1 VHLPSGSR
9 VRQALDHAV
18 IDVLPEK
25 RHGGMTMKVRFG
37 FTCRGQADLALD
49 DFPQLV
55 DDLERLGFDSIWLP
69 ELMLNGPFD
78 PLVGLAHAAARTERL
93 KLGAYVIVPG
103 RNPVRLARAL
113 ANLDRLSGGRLLLI
127 MVLGQPDAPEVTAQD
142 VDKAERGALLEEVI
156 PLLRR
161 LWSGEVV
168 DHHGPRYQLRDARL
182 TPTPVQA
189 PLEMWLGGQL
199 PGALRRA
206 GRLGDGWIPGLLTPT
221 EAAEKRK
228 RIEAAAAE
236 AGRSIDPEHF
246 GVNLTY
252 SRGPLPMPAVERL
265 RRRRPD
271 LDPMDLIPQS
281 RTALHK
287 RVDEWLAVGFSKFL
301 LRPAAP
307 PTNWTAELETL
318 ATDILERQT

>member
-1 VHLPSGSR
+1 
-9 VRQALDHAV
+9 
-18 IDVLPEK
+18 
-25 RHGGMTMKVRFG
+25 MKVRFG
-37 FTCRGQADLALD
+37 FTCRGQADVALD

-127 MVLGQPDAPEVTAQD
+127 MVLGQPDAPEVMAQHVTKD
-142 VDKAERGALLEEVI
+142 ERGALLDEVL

-161 LWSGEVV
+161 LWSGDVV
-168 DHHGPRYQLRDARL
+168 HHDGPRYQLRDARL

-221 EAAEKRK
+221 EAAEKRG

-236 AGRSIDPEHF
+236 AGRTIDPEHF

-252 SRGPLPMPAVERL
+252 SRGPLPAAVVERL

-271 LDPMDLIPQS
+271 LDPAGP
-281 RTALHK
+281 
-287 RVDEWLAVGFSKFL
+287 
-301 LRPAAP
+301 RPAEPHGLARTGRRVAGGGVLEVPPAAGGAP
-307 PTNWTAELETL
+307 RGLDGRTGDSGCGHPGAPDMTASYPYPPAPSGARRSRHANWRPRL
-318 ATDILERQT
+318 RR

>member
-1 VHLPSGSR
+1 
-9 VRQALDHAV
+9 
-18 IDVLPEK
+18 
-25 RHGGMTMKVRFG
+25 MKVRFG
-37 FTCRGQADLALD
+37 FSCRGQADLALD
-49 DFPQLV
+49 DFPRLV
-55 DDLERLGFDSIWLP
+55 DDLERLGFDSLWLP
-69 ELMLNGPFD
+69 ELMLNGAFD
-78 PLVGLAHAAARTERL
+78 PLIALTHAAARTERL

-127 MVLGQPDAPEVTAQD
+127 MVLGQPDAPEVMAQD
-142 VDKAERGALLEEVI
+142 VNKAERGALLDEVL

-168 DHHGPRYQLRDARL
+168 HHDGPRYHLRDARL
-182 TPTPVQA
+182 SPTPVQV
-189 PLEMWLGGQL
+189 PLDMWLGGQI

-221 EAAEKRK
+221 EASEKRR
-228 RIEAAAAE
+228 RIEAAAAQ
-236 AGRSIDPEHF
+236 AGRTIDPEHF

-252 SRGPLPMPAVERL
+252 SRGALPTAVVERL

-271 LDPMDLIPQS
+271 LDPEVLVPQS
-281 RTALHK
+281 RAALLE
-287 RVDEWLAVGFSKFL
+287 RIDEWLAVGFSKFL

-307 PTNWTAELETL
+307 PLNWTAELETL
-318 ATDILERQT
+318 AADILERQT

>member
-1 VHLPSGSR
+1 
-9 VRQALDHAV
+9 
-18 IDVLPEK
+18 
-25 RHGGMTMKVRFG
+25 MKIRFG
-37 FTCRGQADLALD
+37 FTCRGQSDLALD
-49 DFPQLV
+49 DFPRLI

-69 ELMLNGPFD
+69 ELMLNGAFD
-78 PLVGLAHAAARTERL
+78 PLVALAHAAAQTARL

-127 MVLGQPDAPEVTAQD
+127 MVLGQPDAPEVMAQD
-142 VDKAERGALLEEVI
+142 VIKNERGALMEEVL

-161 LWSGEVV
+161 LWSGDVV
-168 DHHGPRYQLRDARL
+168 HHTGSHYQLRDARVS
-182 TPTPVQA
+182 PTPMQE

-221 EAAEKRK
+221 EAAEKR
-228 RIEAAAAE
+228 RRVETAAAE
-236 AGRSIDPEHF
+236 AGRTIDPEHF

-252 SRGPLPMPAVERL
+252 SRGPLPVAAVERM

-271 LDPMDLIPQS
+271 LDPADLIPQS
-281 RTALHK
+281 RAALHA
-287 RVDEWLAVGFSKFL
+287 RVDEWLAVGFSKFI
-301 LRPAAP
+301 LRPATP
-307 PTNWTAELETL
+307 PKDWTSELEIL
-318 ATDILERQT
+318 AGDILQRQT

>member
-1 VHLPSGSR
+1 M
-9 VRQALDHAV
+9 A
-18 IDVLPEK
+18 
-25 RHGGMTMKVRFG
+25 MKVRFG

-55 DDLERLGFDSIWLP
+55 DDLERLGFDSLWLP

-78 PLVGLAHAAARTERL
+78 PLVALAHAAARTERL
-93 KLGAYVIVPG
+93 KLGAYLIVPG
-103 RNPVRLARAL
+103 RNPARLAREL

-127 MVLGQPDAPEVTAQD
+127 MVLGQPNAPEMLAQHVTKD
-142 VDKAERGALLEEVI
+142 ERGALLEEVL

-161 LWSGEVV
+161 LWSGDVV
-168 DHHGPRYQLRDARL
+168 NHNGPRYQLRDARL
-182 TPTPVQA
+182 SPTPVQE
-189 PLEMWLGGQL
+189 PLEMWLGGQV
-199 PGALRRA
+199 PGALRRV
-206 GRLGDGWIPGLLTPT
+206 GRLGDGWIPGLITPT
-221 EAAEKRK
+221 EAAEKR
-228 RIEAAAAE
+228 RRVEAAATA

-252 SRGPLPMPAVERL
+252 SRGPLPVAAVEQL

-271 LDPMDLIPQS
+271 LDPVDLIPQS
-281 RTALHK
+281 RTALHE

-307 PTNWTAELETL
+307 PTDWTTELETL
-318 ATDILERQT
+318 AEDILERQT

>member
-1 VHLPSGSR
+1 
-9 VRQALDHAV
+9 
-18 IDVLPEK
+18 
-25 RHGGMTMKVRFG
+25 MKVRFG
-37 FTCRGQADLALD
+37 FTCRGQADLPLD
-49 DFPQLV
+49 DFHQLV
-55 DDLERLGFDSIWLP
+55 DDLERLGFDSLWLP

-78 PLVGLAHAAARTERL
+78 PLVGLAYAAARTERL

-127 MVLGQPDAPEVTAQD
+127 MVLGQPDAPEVMAQH
-142 VDKAERGALLEEVI
+142 VNKADRGTLMEEVI

-168 DHHGPRYQLRDARL
+168 NHTGPYYQLRDARL
-182 TPTPVQA
+182 SPTPVQT
-189 PLEMWLGGQL
+189 PLEMWLGGQV

-206 GRLGDGWIPGLLTPT
+206 GRLADGWIPGLLTPS
-221 EAAEKRK
+221 EAMEKRQ

-236 AGRSIDPEHF
+236 AGRTIDPEHF

-252 SRGPLPMPAVERL
+252 SRGPLPTAAVERL

-271 LDPMDLIPQS
+271 LDPADLVPES
-281 RTALHK
+281 RMALHE
-287 RVDEWLAVGFSKFL
+287 RIDEWLAVGFSKFL

-318 ATDILERQT
+318 ARDILERQT

>member
-1 VHLPSGSR
+1 
-9 VRQALDHAV
+9 
-18 IDVLPEK
+18 
-25 RHGGMTMKVRFG
+25 MKVRFG

-49 DFPQLV
+49 DFPRLV

-93 KLGAYVIVPG
+93 KLGAYLIVPG
-103 RNPVRLARAL
+103 RNPVRLAREL
-113 ANLDRLSGGRLLLI
+113 ANLDRLSSGRLLLI
-127 MVLGQPDAPEVTAQD
+127 MVLGQPDPAEVMAQH
-142 VDKAERGALLEEVI
+142 VTKAERGTLLEEVL

-161 LWSGEVV
+161 LWSGDVV
-168 DHHGPRYQLRDARL
+168 HHNGPHYQLRDARL
-182 TPTPVQA
+182 APTPVQE

-206 GRLGDGWIPGLLTPT
+206 GRLGDGWIPGLITPT
-221 EAAEKRK
+221 EAAEKR
-228 RIEAAAAE
+228 RSVEEAAAA
-236 AGRSIDPEHF
+236 AGRTIDPEHF

-252 SRGPLPMPAVERL
+252 SRGPLPVAVVEQL

-271 LDPMDLIPQS
+271 LDPMALVPQS
-281 RTALHK
+281 RAALHD
-287 RVDEWLAVGFSKFL
+287 RIDEWLAVGFSKFI
-301 LRPAAP
+301 LRPAVP
-307 PTNWTAELETL
+307 PTDWTAELETL